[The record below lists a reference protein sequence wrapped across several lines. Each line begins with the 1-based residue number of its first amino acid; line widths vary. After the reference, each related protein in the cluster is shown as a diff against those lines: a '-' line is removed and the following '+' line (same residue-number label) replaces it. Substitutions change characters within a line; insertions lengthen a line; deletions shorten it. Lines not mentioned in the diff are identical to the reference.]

1 MKIIHLISGGDTG
14 GAKTH
19 VFSLLQGLKKTEDV
33 VLVCFRDGP
42 FAGEARALGIPTEI
56 IAGRGLF
63 RTLERLKRFVLA
75 HGCDIVHC
83 HGARGNLMGCLLKR
97 SLHLPTVTTVHSDYR
112 LDYLGRPFHALTY
125 GVINTV
131 ALRLLDYRIGVSDAM
146 QDLLISRG
154 FPPDTVF
161 AIYNGIDFTPRER
174 RAGPAEYWRSVGLDA
189 DEESVVVGIAAR
201 LNPVKDIAT
210 LIRAFAIA
218 EKSCPRLRLLIAGDG
233 PEESRLRALSDAL
246 GVAPKVC
253 FAGWVGDMDSFYQSI
268 HINTLTSLSET
279 FPYALTEGARE
290 KLATVASRVGGVPY
304 LIDDGADGLL
314 FPAGD
319 AEALAAHLVRLAKD
333 PALRETLGRRL
344 YEKSVEKF
352 SIDRTTRTQLAIY
365 RAILRRR
372 VRPKG
377 RDGVLLCGAYGKNN
391 MGDDAILKAI
401 LSELR
406 EIDPDMP
413 LHVLSRRPRQTR
425 LTCRVPAS
433 YTFNFPVFLTRM
445 RRVKLYLNGGGSLMQ
460 DITSRRSLWYY
471 LFTLRAAKKRGAK
484 VIMYGCGI
492 GPLLYERDRK
502 WTTSILNRYVDV
514 ITLRDPH
521 SQQFLATLGITKP
534 EIRLAADPTV
544 SLPTPSPA
552 LIDGLFSR
560 FGLDPSAAY
569 ISFTVRDWPGYAE
582 KAQLIG
588 AAADYA
594 YFTYGLIPLFLP
606 IERRIDVPA
615 SRLAA
620 EHMRAPY
627 RILDGIESIDMTVGA
642 FSRMEIAVSMR
653 LHALVFGARVGIPL
667 VGMVYDPKVSAFL
680 ASIGQDLYTQLEKL
694 TLEGLENQ
702 IDRAMERRRDPGFL
716 RDAVERLRKLE
727 GENSA
732 AARRLLE
739 DHSR

>member
-1 MKIIHLISGGDTG
+1 MKIVHLISGGDTG

-19 VFSLLQGLKKTEDV
+19 VFSLLQGLKETEDA

-42 FAGEARALGIPTEI
+42 FAEEARSLGIPTEI
-56 IAGRGLF
+56 IARRGIL
-63 RTLERLKRFVLA
+63 RALGALRRFVLA

-112 LDYLGRPFHALTY
+112 LDYMGRPLHAVTY
-125 GVINTV
+125 GVINTA

-146 QDLLISRG
+146 RDLLISRG
-154 FPPDTVF
+154 FSPDTVF
-161 AIYNGIDFTPRER
+161 AIYNGIDFTPRP
-174 RAGPAEYWRSVGLDA
+174 RAAGSAEYWRSVGLDA
-189 DEESVVVGIAAR
+189 DETSVVVGIAAR

-218 EKSCPRLRLLIAGDG
+218 EKSCPFLRLLIAGDG
-233 PEESRLRALSDAL
+233 PEESRLRALADEL
-246 GVAPKVC
+246 GVTEKVC
-253 FAGWVGDMDSFYQSI
+253 FAGWIADMDAFYQNI
-268 HINTLTSLSET
+268 HINALTSLSET

-290 KLATVASRVGGVPY
+290 KLPTVASRVGGVPY
-304 LIDDGADGLL
+304 LIDDGVNGLL
-314 FPAGD
+314 FTAGD

-333 PALRETLGRRL
+333 PALRGLLGRRL
-344 YEKSVEKF
+344 HEKSVEKF
-352 SIDRTTRTQLAIY
+352 SIGRTTETQLEIY
-365 RAILRRR
+365 RTILRRR
-372 VRPKG
+372 ARPKG

-391 MGDDAILKAI
+391 MGDDAILMAI
-401 LSELR
+401 LAELR
-406 EIDPDMP
+406 AIDPDMP

-425 LTCRVPAS
+425 LNCRVPSS
-433 YTFNFPVFLTRM
+433 YTFNFPVFLARM
-445 RRVKLYLNGGGSLMQ
+445 RHAKLYLNGGGSLMQ

-484 VIMYGCGI
+484 VLMYGCGI

-502 WTTSILNRYVDV
+502 WTASILNRYVDA

-521 SQQFLATLGITKP
+521 SQHFLETLGVTEP
-534 EIRLAADPTV
+534 VIRLAADPTV
-544 SLPTPSPA
+544 SLPTPPPA

-560 FGLDPSAAY
+560 LGLELSEKY
-569 ISFTVRDWPGYAE
+569 ISFTVRDWPGYPE
-582 KAQLIG
+582 KAPLIG

-620 EHMRAPY
+620 EKMRAPY
-627 RILDGIESIDMTVGA
+627 RILDGIEDIDMTVGA
-642 FSRMEIAVSMR
+642 FSRMEVAVSMR

-667 VGMVYDPKVSAFL
+667 VGVVYDPKVSAFL
-680 ASIGQDLYTQLEKL
+680 SSIGQDLYTQLDHL
-694 TLEGLENQ
+694 TLEGLKSQ
-702 IDRAMERRRDPGFL
+702 IDRAVERSRDPGFL
-716 RDAVERLRKLE
+716 RDAVARLRRLE

-739 DHSR
+739 DNSR